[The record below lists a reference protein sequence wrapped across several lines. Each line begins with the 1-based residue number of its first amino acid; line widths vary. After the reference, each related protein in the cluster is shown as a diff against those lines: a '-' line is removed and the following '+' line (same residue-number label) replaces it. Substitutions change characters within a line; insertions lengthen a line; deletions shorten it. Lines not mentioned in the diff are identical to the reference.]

1 MHVHTSAA
9 LVWWERWAIHR
20 GPGISWGRNTKPCLN
35 QQQRPTGSLSCAEC
49 VCVCVWEREA
59 AKQPPADQRMF
70 PCSFSKH
77 SLRGLSFLAIFTPL
91 TPCSFIFFPSSFQK
105 RLLEARIYLFSHCCF
120 DSPISQE
127 QMLCLGSE
135 KDRGRGGMAES
146 GAHSVAGRRAESS
159 CCGVDLTD
167 APRWHRLGQ
176 PKSASLYYTSAPS
189 CLRSP
194 LICVSWNSIAAGLSA
209 ERRLPSVRQWWRIS
223 SIRQCKQCISTVKTE
238 GNSRW
243 GKYGVF

>member
-1 MHVHTSAA
+1 M
-9 LVWWERWAIHR
+9 
-20 GPGISWGRNTKPCLN
+20 
-35 QQQRPTGSLSCAEC
+35 SCAEC
-49 VCVCVWEREA
+49 VCEREREA

-77 SLRGLSFLAIFTPL
+77 SLRGLSFLAISDPPL
-91 TPCSFIFFPSSFQK
+91 LPIPLFFPASFQK

-146 GAHSVAGRRAESS
+146 RAHSVAGRRAESS

-167 APRWHRLGQ
+167 APRRHRLGQ
-176 PKSASLYYTSAPS
+176 PKSASLYYTSAPT

-194 LICVSWNSIAAGLSA
+194 LICVS
-209 ERRLPSVRQWWRIS
+209 
-223 SIRQCKQCISTVKTE
+223 
-238 GNSRW
+238 
-243 GKYGVF
+243 